1 MKVTGWLPVLA
12 VLGISA
18 TTMADDPEPQRDRE
32 VRRDVGAREL
42 SGVHANVVPAI
53 AGIEAADKAVAV
65 LYELAGGE
73 GLRQKDAQDTVALAR
88 QALDMALDRAAA
100 LDNVRGLSRDARTQL
115 DRATRSLRQAR
126 TTLRR
131 IDEQVGN
138 RQARVPLDRA
148 QRLRDQ
154 AGSMHEDLSDAEDSI
169 ERIAKAYD
177 VPTDL
182 EFGD

>member
-73 GLRQKDAQDTVALAR
+73 GLHRRV
-88 QALDMALDRAAA
+88 
-100 LDNVRGLSRDARTQL
+100 LSRAGVART
-115 DRATRSLRQAR
+115 
-126 TTLRR
+126 
-131 IDEQVGN
+131 
-138 RQARVPLDRA
+138 
-148 QRLRDQ
+148 
-154 AGSMHEDLSDAEDSI
+154 
-169 ERIAKAYD
+169 
-177 VPTDL
+177 
-182 EFGD
+182 